1 MDNGEATDLMEKS
14 MREIKDPVKRP
25 AKFACLK
32 NQEVWETNPSIGDR
46 PVYKIGLCIR
56 HNECKKYGKAHVWS
70 LDSPQ
75 MTLAYMK
82 YHLRWSAKHTS
93 INSEDEAQHVI
104 DCAMAETEGKGIDWQ
119 CYVEPLEAFNE
130 YKEQCDKAKEQN
142 RKNKEHASSR
152 DQEEWDAS
160 GTPPPV
166 AKRGRHHDE
175 SNDGVWAESN
185 DVQTMV
191 DTAVSSAVAIAV
203 RNAQGLMSSG
213 SNAANENN
221 GCVVELLGSARDTHG
236 AAALA
241 LQEHTYAIPTSAVK
255 TMITILKDQE
265 EKLIGNVAL
274 FTKMA
279 NAEVAEKH
287 KVTSMRVHLE
297 LIESQGKA
305 NKGKGKHKDE
315 GKGKHKDGG
324 KGKTKQKA
332 W

>member
-1 MDNGEATDLMEKS
+1 
-14 MREIKDPVKRP
+14 
-25 AKFACLK
+25 
-32 NQEVWETNPSIGDR
+32 VWESNPSIGAR

-56 HNECKKYGKAHVWS
+56 HNDCKKYGKAHVWS

-82 YHLRWSAKHTS
+82 HHLRWSQKHAD
-93 INSEDEAQHVI
+93 INSEDEAQQVI
-104 DCAMAETEGKGIDWQ
+104 DNAMAEESAGKGIDWQ
-119 CYVEPLEAFNE
+119 CYVESLAHFTE
-130 YKEQCDKAKEQN
+130 YQEQCDQAKEQN
-142 RKNKEHASSR
+142 KKNKEHPASSF
-152 DQEEWDAS
+152 DQEEWDAR
-160 GTPPPV
+160 GAPPSFDQNMK
-166 AKRGRHHDE
+166 AKRARHHEE

-191 DTAVSSAVAIAV
+191 DTAVSSAMAIAV
-203 RNAQGLMSSG
+203 KNAQGLMSSG
-213 SNAANENN
+213 SNAAHDKD
-221 GCVVELLGSARDTHG
+221 GCVVELLGSARDTYG

-274 FTKMA
+274 FTQMA
-279 NAEVAEKH
+279 NSEAAEKH
-287 KVTSMRVHLE
+287 KVSCLRVHLE

-305 NKGKGKHKDE
+305 NKGKGKHKD
-315 GKGKHKDGG
+315 GG